1 MMYLG
6 VEMQQ
11 ARAEY
16 DVFTKRDTL
25 SNVQLMYLQ
34 LEM

>member
-1 MMYLG
+1 MMYLR

-16 DVFTKRDTL
+16 DVFTKRNTT
-25 SNVQLMYLQ
+25 SNVQLMHLQ